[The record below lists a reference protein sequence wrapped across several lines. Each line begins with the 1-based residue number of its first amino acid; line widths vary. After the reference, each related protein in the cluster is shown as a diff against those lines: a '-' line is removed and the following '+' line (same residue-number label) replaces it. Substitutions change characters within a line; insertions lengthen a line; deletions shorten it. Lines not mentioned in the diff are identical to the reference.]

1 VAMVRNWPAPRNLTE
16 LRSFLGL
23 CSYYRRFIA
32 GFANIAASL
41 HRWQRKNGAF
51 QWTEE
56 QDGAFSRLKEALIS
70 APVLGM
76 PTGSGTF
83 YLDCDASD
91 IGLGAVLSED
101 QNGSEVVIAYAS
113 RTLSKAERNYDV
125 TRRELLAVVFGL
137 KTFRQY
143 ILGRH
148 FVIRVD
154 HLVILAV
161 VA

>member
-1 VAMVRNWPAPRNLTE
+1 MTE
-16 LRSFLGL
+16 IRLRS
-23 CSYYRRFIA
+23 SR
-32 GFANIAASL
+32 
-41 HRWQRKNGAF
+41 
-51 QWTEE
+51 EE
-56 QDGAFSRLKEALIS
+56 GDCI
-70 APVLGM
+70 
-76 PTGSGTF
+76 
-83 YLDCDASD
+83 DCDASD
-91 IGLGAVLSED
+91 IGLGAVLSEN

-154 HLVILAV
+154 HASLQWLRKTPKPMGQLARWLTFIEHFHFEV
-161 VA
+161 VHRAGARHGNADGLSRRPDADAHQGAQTASSDSRTDC